1 MDRVSALMD
10 GELDEHQARQ
20 LIASIRQQGDLR
32 ECWDTFH
39 LIGDALRGDYGLSAD
54 FSERLARRLAQEPT
68 TLAPRRFTA
77 KRKRM
82 TAYALSAAASLSA
95 VALVAWT
102 ALSSNSP
109 VVPQPQVA
117 QVQSIQPTIVA
128 TPVVQPVSIPSEGNM
143 NEYLLAHQGFSP
155 STAIQGGIPYIRSV
169 SARQSAQAR

>member
-20 LIASIRQQGDLR
+20 LITGIRQQGELR
-32 ECWDTFH
+32 ERWDTFH
-39 LIGDALRGDYGLSAD
+39 LIGDTLRGDGGLSAD

-68 TLAPRRFTA
+68 ILAPRRYTA
-77 KRKRM
+77 KRM
-82 TAYALSAAASLSA
+82 TTYALSAAASLSA

-109 VVPQPQVA
+109 VAPQPQVA
-117 QVQSIQPTIVA
+117 QVQPAQSAIVA
-128 TPVVQPVSIPSEGNM
+128 TPAVLPVSIPSEGNM

-155 STAIQGGIPYIRSV
+155 STAIQGAIPYIRSV